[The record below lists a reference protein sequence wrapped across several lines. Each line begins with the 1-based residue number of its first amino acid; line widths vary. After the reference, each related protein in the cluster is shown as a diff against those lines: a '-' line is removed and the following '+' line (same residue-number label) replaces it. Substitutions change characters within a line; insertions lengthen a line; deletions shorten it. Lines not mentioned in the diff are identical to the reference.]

1 MFLFGADTRFK
12 LAAFHDFSRET
23 EVRKISHEYI
33 YLTHFCP
40 KASKPLKALQIF
52 TTKQCCIKVY
62 DWNWISIILTKI

>member
-33 YLTHFCP
+33 YLTHFHP
-40 KASKPLKALQIF
+40 KAPLKALQIL
-52 TTKQCCIKVY
+52 TTKQCCIK
-62 DWNWISIILTKI
+62 IIDNLLLM